1 MSAHGWEDTAARLYR
16 MSVDNKWS
24 EMPSQITDEML
35 DTFAVVGTHD
45 QIVAKL
51 KVAHGDYATA
61 IGFDIPT
68 ETPEDEAML
77 SQMVRELQD

>member
-1 MSAHGWEDTAARLYR
+1 

-45 QIVAKL
+45 RIVTKL
-51 KVAHGDYATA
+51 KEAHGDYATS

-68 ETPEDEAML
+68 EDT
-77 SQMVRELQD
+77 